1 MSVKC
6 FTVKASQQFEENIQ
20 VKKDLTKIEFVK
32 DLFESKE
39 GLNLLNRVRWSISMF
54 AERQVNYS

>member
-6 FTVKASQQFEENIQ
+6 FTVQATQQFEENIQ

-39 GLNLLNRVRWSISMF
+39 GFNLLNRVRWSISMF
-54 AERQVNYS
+54 DRFG